1 MCVEANPDCD
11 VFQMSSGVATR
22 RDVMRPN
29 SRDKMKRESNKGER
43 GAALIIALL
52 VLALLIALTMG
63 ISLTAISEMGVSN
76 TYGTQTVALEA
87 AEAGLNHAASLV
99 MNYIPPENSTNPGFT
114 DLLLL
119 RPTGTTKDVSSINY
133 PVFIAPPYYLSA
145 EYNPFIDANL
155 ALAPSPF
162 TAGAQMINNEDP
174 KRGYQLRSAKI
185 DPATGQ
191 PALVPGAFYK
201 VSLIDDEPTGLT
213 TPSVPNFI
221 PGPNFRETLG
231 SPVGINGNKPN
242 VDINNRLV
250 IYSVGTYANASVT
263 LEGWVAFLPYPALAA
278 NDDIHVSGSTT
289 VSGIY
294 GGVHSN
300 ANLIMDGG
308 GGNSWYVEQTF
319 TAYGTLQ
326 PDPSSAAG
334 HVGGFYGGGQAK
346 LEIPAFVTSDPV
358 SAGGPPTSPRL
369 QDFLIRRAD
378 RLLIDPK
385 FADGAHATDPNDTT
399 GDVNGNKATRRLANL
414 AERLG
419 INYADLAAQLD
430 TDNSM
435 TKVQQNNEA
444 AVEVTRATL
453 AGAVTNVGKMVVAD
467 TGWSYSGGS
476 NASWGI
482 LTNNNGLLAGNKT
495 YYVIGVDNYNNGPT
509 PNGGHVVLT
518 GNVGSN
524 GTPLSVTILSTG
536 SIEIGGTPNMTANLK
551 NLSSPLLPPFD
562 RPNILLAAV
571 EDIKI
576 NGDNNSAIAFT
587 GVSYAGEQVELSGSG
602 DINGQVI
609 SLSNN
614 HVSGSPVSMNTIT
627 GSFNLT
633 LNNGSS
639 IGNIKLFSWRQIKQ

>member
-1 MCVEANPDCD
+1 
-11 VFQMSSGVATR
+11 
-22 RDVMRPN
+22 MRPN
-29 SRDKMKRESNKGER
+29 SRDKITPGSNNGER

-63 ISLTAISEMGVSN
+63 ISLTAISEMGVTNS
-76 TYGTQTVALEA
+76 YGTQTVALEA

-119 RPTGTTKDVSSINY
+119 RPTGTAKDASFIN
-133 PVFIAPPYYLSA
+133 PSNYLA
-145 EYNPFIDANL
+145 TVYNPFLDAN
-155 ALAPSPF
+155 AASF
-162 TAGAQMINNEDP
+162 TAGAQMINDEDP
-174 KRGYQLRSAKI
+174 NRGYQLRSAKI

-191 PALVPGAFYK
+191 PALVPGAYYK
-201 VSLIDDEPTGLT
+201 VSLIDDEPTGIT

-221 PGPNFRETLG
+221 PGAGFRETLG
-231 SPVGINGNKPN
+231 SPVGTYCNKPN
-242 VDINNRLV
+242 VDLNNRLV

-278 NDDIHVSGSTT
+278 NDNITVSGNTS

-294 GGVHSN
+294 GGIHSN
-300 ANLIMDGG
+300 ANLLIDGG
-308 GGNSWYVEQTF
+308 NGNSWYVEQTF
-319 TAYGTLQ
+319 TAYGTIQ
-326 PDPSSAAG
+326 PDPSAAAG

-346 LEIPAFVTSDPV
+346 LEIPEFVTSEPV
-358 SAGGPPTSPRL
+358 TAGGPPTSPRL

-378 RLLIDPK
+378 RLLIDPS

-399 GDVNGNKATRRLANL
+399 GTVNGNKATRRLANL

-430 TDNSM
+430 TDNSAV
-435 TKVQQNNEA
+435 KVQQNGEA

-453 AGAVTNVGKMVVAD
+453 AGAVTNVAKMAMAD
-467 TGWSYSGGS
+467 TGWSYSGGT

-482 LTNNNGLLAGNKT
+482 LTNNNGALAGNKT

-509 PNGGHVVLT
+509 SSTNPSTPNGGHVVLT

-524 GTPLSVTILSTG
+524 GSPLNVTILSTG
-536 SIEIGGTPNMTANLK
+536 SIEIGGTPNMTANLI

-562 RPNILLAAV
+562 KPNILLAAV

-609 SLSNN
+609 SLSNT
-614 HVSGSPVSMNTIT
+614 HVAGSPVGYNVIT
-627 GSFNLT
+627 GSFDLT

-639 IGNIKLFSWRQIKQ
+639 IGNIKLFSWRQIKN

>member
-1 MCVEANPDCD
+1 
-11 VFQMSSGVATR
+11 
-22 RDVMRPN
+22 MRPN
-29 SRDKMKRESNKGER
+29 SRDKITPGSNNGER

-63 ISLTAISEMGVSN
+63 ISLTAISEMGVTNS
-76 TYGTQTVALEA
+76 YGTQTVALEA

-119 RPTGTTKDVSSINY
+119 RPTGTAKDASFIN
-133 PVFIAPPYYLSA
+133 PSNYLA
-145 EYNPFIDANL
+145 TVYNPFLDANV
-155 ALAPSPF
+155 ASF
-162 TAGAQMINNEDP
+162 TAGAQMINDEDP
-174 KRGYQLRSAKI
+174 NRGYQLRSAKI

-191 PALVPGAFYK
+191 PALVPGAYYK
-201 VSLIDDEPTGLT
+201 VSLIDDEPTGIT

-221 PGPNFRETLG
+221 PGAGFRETLG
-231 SPVGINGNKPN
+231 SPVGTYCNKPN
-242 VDINNRLV
+242 VDLNNRLV

-278 NDDIHVSGSTT
+278 NDNITVSGNTS

-294 GGVHSN
+294 GGIHSN
-300 ANLIMDGG
+300 ANLLIDGG
-308 GGNSWYVEQTF
+308 NGNSWYVEQTF
-319 TAYGTLQ
+319 TAYGTIQ
-326 PDPSSAAG
+326 PDPSAAAG

-346 LEIPAFVTSDPV
+346 LEIPEFVTSEPV
-358 SAGGPPTSPRL
+358 TAGGPPTSPRL

-378 RLLIDPK
+378 RLLIDPS

-399 GDVNGNKATRRLANL
+399 GTVNGNKATRRLANL

-430 TDNSM
+430 TDNSAV
-435 TKVQQNNEA
+435 KVQQNGEA

-453 AGAVTNVGKMVVAD
+453 AGAVTNVAKMAMAD
-467 TGWSYSGGS
+467 TGWSYSGGT

-482 LTNNNGLLAGNKT
+482 LTNNNGALAGNKT

-509 PNGGHVVLT
+509 SSTNPSTPNGGHVVLT

-524 GTPLSVTILSTG
+524 GSPLNVTILSTG
-536 SIEIGGTPNMTANLK
+536 SIEIGGTPNMTANLI

-562 RPNILLAAV
+562 KPNILLAAV

-609 SLSNN
+609 SLSNT
-614 HVSGSPVSMNTIT
+614 HVAGSPVGYNVIT
-627 GSFNLT
+627 GSFDLT

-639 IGNIKLFSWRQIKQ
+639 IGNIKLFSWRQIKN